1 MKYEIKYLSPVSL
14 VLSSV
19 PLVLFC
25 LGAIGG
31 LLAFVIVPNPQIEP
45 MTSMGRLMA
54 TGVFAVLYMLVI
66 MALMV
71 ISAVVYNIFTYG
83 LGLRGVV
90 VRLAEAEDY
99 SADSA
104 DAA

>member
-1 MKYEIKYLSPVSL
+1 MKYEIKYLSPASL

-45 MTSMGRLMA
+45 MTAVGRLMA
-54 TGVFAVLYMLVI
+54 TGIFAVLYMLILLV
-66 MALMV
+66 LMV

-83 LGLRGVV
+83 LGLRGIV

-99 SADSA
+99 SPEGGEA
-104 DAA
+104 